1 MITIELHLESETL
14 MVHADMEQIQQVL
27 YNLLTMQSNS
37 VMTIPRSTLKHP

>member
-27 YNLLTMQSNS
+27 YNL
-37 VMTIPRSTLKHP
+37 ID